1 LKKWRN
7 NAKQMELENTMN
19 KWKATKKQKKKATK
33 KQKKAKKWALGKLS
47 RKAAFGTWAGGLCQP
62 PTLS

>member
-1 LKKWRN
+1 
-7 NAKQMELENTMN
+7 MELENTMN
-19 KWKATKKQKKKATK
+19 KWKATK